1 MYEVRDI
8 YRESQVM
15 GRSWIYYKS
24 VITVYWRRKKHPW
37 LWDINDN
44 SYQNE
49 EVEKK
54 RQFDGQRGFQF
65 KELINGSENQ
75 ECEFKD

>member
-1 MYEVRDI
+1 MRSEI
-8 YRESQVM
+8 YTESL
-15 GRSWIYYKS
+15 RSWEGAWIYYKS

-54 RQFDGQRGFQF
+54 R
-65 KELINGSENQ
+65 
-75 ECEFKD
+75 

>member
-1 MYEVRDI
+1 MRSEI
-8 YRESQVM
+8 YTESL
-15 GRSWIYYKS
+15 RSWEGAWIYYKS

-65 KELINGSENQ
+65 EELINGSE
-75 ECEFKD
+75 KLGM